1 MTKKRKLAS
10 AIILPGIF
18 LALIAFGVYR
28 EEVIDVVTN
37 ATLICFSCVGIK

>member
-1 MTKKRKLAS
+1 MTRIQKLAA
-10 AIILPGIF
+10 AIILTGIF

-37 ATLICFSCVGIK
+37 AILICFSCVGIK